1 MDYLAAREAYKLS
14 YHKWLN
20 MQQRLKEL
28 FHATDDGDLEL
39 AMLEARGQRRHL
51 DLLNQYA
58 QLSAAFDKAGDQW
71 DTVQEQQARRT
82 AEVIAQVNKD
92 IAYLEC

>member
-1 MDYLAAREAYKLS
+1 
-14 YHKWLN
+14 

-58 QLSAAFDKAGDQW
+58 LLSTAFDKAGDQW

-82 AEVIAQVNKD
+82 AEIIAQVNKD
-92 IAYLEC
+92 IAHLEC